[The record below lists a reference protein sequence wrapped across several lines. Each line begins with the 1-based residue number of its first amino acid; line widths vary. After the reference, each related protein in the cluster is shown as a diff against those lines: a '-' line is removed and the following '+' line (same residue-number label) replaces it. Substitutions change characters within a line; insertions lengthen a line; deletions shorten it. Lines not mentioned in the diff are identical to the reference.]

1 MVANY
6 TRRHADRRDRN
17 PAPMANAHKPV
28 LYGIIAALAGLLGV
42 IAAVQLS
49 APRGGTGLQSGTQL
63 PQPRALPA
71 FTLTDQDGQ
80 TFSAQSLTGRWTLLF
95 PGFTY
100 CPDVCPTTLALLKQV
115 KARLGADHPLRVV
128 FLSVDPERD
137 TPQRLK
143 TYTAQFDPDFVGVTA
158 AEPQLGAIARA
169 FGIAYAKVPGATPE
183 SYQMDHSAAIIL
195 LNPQAQIVAYLTPPF
210 DPAKLVA
217 DLEPLTGAT
226 P

>member
-1 MVANY
+1 
-6 TRRHADRRDRN
+6 
-17 PAPMANAHKPV
+17 MANAHKPV
-28 LYGIIAALAGLLGV
+28 LYGMIAALAAVLGV
-42 IAAVQLS
+42 VAAVTLMQ
-49 APRGGTGLQSGTQL
+49 PRGSAGLQSGILL

-80 TFSAQSLTGRWTLLF
+80 ALTAARLAGSWTLLF

-115 KARLGADHPLRVV
+115 KASLGPDSALRVV

-143 TYTAQFDPDFVGVTA
+143 SYVAQFDPSFVGATV
-158 AEPQLGAIARA
+158 AEPQLAEVARA
-169 FGIAYAKVPGATPE
+169 LGIAYAKVPGATPE
-183 SYQMDHSAAIIL
+183 SYQMDHSAAMIL
-195 LNPQAQIVAYLTPPF
+195 LNPQAQVVAYLTPPF
-210 DPAKLVA
+210 ELPKLVA
-217 DLEPLTGAT
+217 DLRPLTGKA